1 MGESIRLKSLTQE
14 FVVCLLMLCHIWYR
28 LAESSLDALTNM
40 ATHPETH
47 KYPSTCLRLLGK
59 LLPLQQIIQVRQHR
73 DFTEGGN
80 EVSPSADGGDVYG
93 RIL

>member
-1 MGESIRLKSLTQE
+1 
-14 FVVCLLMLCHIWYR
+14 MLCDIWYR

-59 LLPLQQIIQVRQHR
+59 LLPLQQILQAQQQRECA
-73 DFTEGGN
+73 EGGN
-80 EVSPSADGGDVYG
+80 EVSPSADGVDVYG

>member
-1 MGESIRLKSLTQE
+1 
-14 FVVCLLMLCHIWYR
+14 MLCDILYR

-59 LLPLQQIIQVRQHR
+59 LLPLQQIIQARQQR
-73 DFTEGGN
+73 DCSEGGN
-80 EVSPSADGGDVYG
+80 EVSPSADGVIVYG